1 MSQAFKFAGPCVVSC
16 TTRVS
21 HLHADS
27 SPTGRVARTDSK
39 EDAMGA
45 GRLNI
50 EDRIGPRIAVS
61 LALAGLE
68 DVVDQIYELD
78 KQYQDRRSELIRER
92 NELVRDAA
100 ESKVAIK
107 KLQSI
112 TGLSRARLYQLRA
125 SGADD

>member
-1 MSQAFKFAGPCVVSC
+1 
-16 TTRVS
+16 
-21 HLHADS
+21 
-27 SPTGRVARTDSK
+27 
-39 EDAMGA
+39 MGA